1 MVRVILVVVARVVEM
16 VEFLLLQLALLVMEL
31 VKFQKLNMLLV
42 GNAAEVVRIPVRNV
56 VEMVES

>member
-16 VEFLLLQLALLVMEL
+16 VEFLLLQLALLVVEL

-56 VEMVES
+56 GEMGES